1 MGYGIRYF
9 HVSVAST
16 AMAFVGPQVWPE
28 LSLDRL
34 RADGLIAKNIS
45 LRDSEDELEMLLDG
59 SLPQGK
65 TFRKAYNTI
74 CKQAKLRPLTMSPLL
89 TLRCYTLEMEACL
102 KAGNAETHL

>member
-45 LRDSEDELEMLLDG
+45 LRDSEDELEMLL
-59 SLPQGK
+59 GK